1 MSSSSRIGNGRYI
14 RHPCARNLL
23 SHDMFSPARA
33 PLDKFSI
40 FQSLQTS
47 TYRLQLI
54 QLVRAEL
61 AQSIYLVRTVM
72 SDDQATAPLEE
83 MEASLVPGAST
94 RATGEIMGRISATG
108 DVISERQENERDPEE
123 REQPANNVGPE
134 QQIIEG
140 AAAILGLNG
149 DGGGGGSGREGGG
162 QSKPSEGILANV
174 IRSVIGAPFYP
185 LRLVQVR
192 FIQFVRGHSI
202 IL

>member
-1 MSSSSRIGNGRYI
+1 
-14 RHPCARNLL
+14 
-23 SHDMFSPARA
+23 
-33 PLDKFSI
+33 
-40 FQSLQTS
+40 
-47 TYRLQLI
+47 
-54 QLVRAEL
+54 
-61 AQSIYLVRTVM
+61 M

-192 FIQFVRGHSI
+192 FIQFVHGHLII